1 MAFGSP
7 VGVPVSL
14 LVIHGAIKDDRSVA
28 RSSVSA
34 DKFSPWLDFRFSP
47 RGMPADS
54 TGALDREGMFGPFRR
69 RTAEDDAAMAG
80 GGVYIEGKKRWQT
93 AIARRANVRAD

>member
-1 MAFGSP
+1 M
-7 VGVPVSL
+7 PVSL

-34 DKFSPWLDFRFSP
+34 LITSRPGSTFASSSPSLPPSVAGWHAGPGLTR
-47 RGMPADS
+47 RARWIEREC
-54 TGALDREGMFGPFRR
+54 ALGPHFFRR

-80 GGVYIEGKKRWQT
+80 GG
-93 AIARRANVRAD
+93 